1 MNIILRNTLAYALTV
16 CAAQIAAATPADST
30 SQDVNEL
37 KEIVVEGRRVEQI
50 KDGINIRPTKLEK
63 DASFSGL
70 NLLEVMQPPTL
81 IYNPQD
87 KSFKDHFDNDV
98 VYFINKEPASKNE
111 IDNLPASMI
120 ISVQVLQ
127 NPADPM
133 FRGGKAVI
141 NIIAKEYDYG
151 GYTILS
157 ANKTFINNNE
167 RGQVFS
173 KFQRKNWILQ
183 FDGQVRHSD
192 ISGSTT
198 SSSSEYNFIDNGNPI
213 KINRDS
219 YSKITKQSN
228 TLLMGALK
236 STLRFG
242 EDQRNVFFV
251 VLQGSHSPSGKDYS
265 EGYTD
270 YGDGKKSTTVNH
282 TDRSYTAPGLEM
294 TLAINTKDKKY
305 FGITAGISGSF
316 NKNDF
321 GYKSDFMPEIVT
333 KVDEKVYTP
342 YLNLS
347 FSKRIKKLELY
358 ASLNNQYARVFA
370 DYTGSTNANTRSTRG
385 QHDLTVNLSHRF
397 SDKVRIGLSATNG
410 LLYYNSDVSKTS
422 VHYHPYYRMYFSW
435 LANDKS
441 SVSVNGGIDR
451 FTPGIS
457 ELNAVARRTDE
468 LLEISGNPDIIPPT
482 NYNLG
487 ASYSFYPGS
496 LFDIS
501 VTLDWVHT
509 PNVIVN
515 QYSYHDGTVLN
526 RPVNSGIY
534 NKYDMVVTGSLRLF
548 DRKFIISPFIGLC
561 HTNRSGIS
569 PGSAWNPTGFITF
582 RYFPIPGLSF
592 ALMAFAPTGKY
603 LIDDG
608 FNHNKNW
615 QVRFS
620 AQYKY
625 RNWYFELESDPFT
638 KYRNTTVTKSTNNF
652 YSRSYVHDKDGG
664 KYVQASVRFN
674 FGYGKKMDPVRD
686 FGASIGQST
695 SVK

>member
-1 MNIILRNTLAYALTV
+1 MNIILRNALAYALIV
-16 CAAQIAAATPADST
+16 CAAQVAAATPADST
-30 SQDVNEL
+30 SHDVNEL

-87 KSFKDHFDNDV
+87 KSFKDHLNNEV
-98 VYFINKEPASKNE
+98 IYFINKEPASKNE
-111 IDNLPASMI
+111 IDNLPTSMI

-157 ANKTFINNNE
+157 ANKTFIKNNE

-183 FDGQVRHSD
+183 FDASARHSD

-198 SSSSEYNFIDNGNPI
+198 NSSSRYDFIDNGNPI
-213 KINRDS
+213 EINRDS
-219 YSKITKQSN
+219 YSKITKQIN
-228 TLLMGALK
+228 TLMTGALK

-242 EDQRNVFFV
+242 ENQRNVFFV
-251 VLQGSHSPSGKDYS
+251 VLQGTHSPTSKDYS

-270 YGDGKKSTTVNH
+270 YGDGKKSTTVNRS
-282 TDRSYTAPGLEM
+282 DRSYTAPGLEM
-294 TLAINTKDKKY
+294 TLAINTKDRKY
-305 FGITAGISGSF
+305 FGITAGISSSF

-321 GYKSDFMPEIVT
+321 GYTSDFMPEIVT
-333 KVDEKVYTP
+333 KVDEKVYSP
-342 YLNLS
+342 YLNLGFYKSIKS
-347 FSKRIKKLELY
+347 FNLY
-358 ASLNNQYARVFA
+358 ASLDNRYTRVFA
-370 DYTGSTNANTRSTRG
+370 DYTGSTNVNTRSTRG
-385 QHDLTVNLSHRF
+385 QHDLTVNLSHRL
-397 SDKVRIGLSATNG
+397 SDKVRISLNAVNG

-422 VHYHPYYRMYFSW
+422 VHYHPFYRMYFNW
-435 LANDKS
+435 LPTGKS
-441 SVSVNGGIDR
+441 SVSVSGGISR
-451 FTPGIS
+451 YTPGIS

-482 NYNLG
+482 DYNLRT
-487 ASYSFYPGS
+487 SYSLYPGS

-501 VTLDWVHT
+501 VDLDWVHKT
-509 PNVIVN
+509 HTIVN
-515 QYSYHDGTVLN
+515 QYSYHEGTVLN
-526 RPVNSGIY
+526 RPVNSGTY
-534 NKYDMVVTGSLRLF
+534 NKYELIITGSLRLF
-548 DRKFIISPFIGLC
+548 DRKLIISPFIGIG
-561 HTNRSGIS
+561 HSTRSGIA
-569 PGSAWNPTGFITF
+569 PGSVWSQGGFITF
-582 RYFPIPGLSF
+582 RYLPIPGLSL
-592 ALMAFAPTGKY
+592 ALSTFMPSGKN
-603 LIDDG
+603 LLDDG
-608 FNHNKNW
+608 YSDTKNW

-638 KYRNTTVTKSTNNF
+638 KYTNSTIIRSTQHF
-652 YSRSYVHDKDGG
+652 YSRSYVHDKNGG
-664 KYVQASVRFN
+664 KYIQATVRFN
-674 FGYGKKMDPVRD
+674 FGYGKKMDPIQD
-686 FGASIGQST
+686 FNASINQST